1 MHERQKE
8 QARAY
13 HVVHLLVLVASSTQK
28 YAQSNSNRVTKVDS
42 FRWCECV
49 NDECMTCM
57 FGLVCRCIVMK
68 ETNICSM
75 ELGLTTS

>member
-28 YAQSNSNRVTKVDS
+28 YAQSDSNRVTKVDS
-42 FRWCECV
+42 FRRCECV
-49 NDECMTCM
+49 NDEMHDVYVWPCVQVHCHE
-57 FGLVCRCIVMK
+57 GDR
-68 ETNICSM
+68 ICLRWI
-75 ELGLTTS
+75 ED